1 MLVCVFSRLA
11 CPCFNCTKHTVC
23 ILFHLMH
30 LHTTAEVIAKRTAS
44 PTSTATSGAP
54 FNDVSSSSNCG
65 SSSAVIHH
73 GSTKLD
79 DNVETTIIATTA
91 KTSTTDTIPAA
102 KESTTTSSYNSSS
115 FPTNSLKDFTTAS
128 LNILDAPVST
138 NSNDTKVQQS
148 STSCYMK
155 KIVVG
160 TPKPQRPMKKRKI
173 VIAESNTPQSDSK
186 LEEGTSNMASTEKP
200 LSPTLSSFSSSSSS
214 SLTTIITSPQ
224 TPKLIG
230 GASHL
235 LDNDQLLSSRALFYS
250 QTIEEEPAL
259 YREILLHM
267 ALERETP
274 RKPGGGAPDH
284 HHHQNGHRRSKT
296 SDSTFSS
303 VIGGSSAS
311 ISESSSSDEDGSA
324 SSSSSGGHPPIS
336 IGKRR
341 GNQYV
346 EGVSIH
352 TMMVG
357 SSGGSGPLSKVITNG
372 FFWKDVPELE
382 SILQK
387 YMEEY
392 YEMRYV
398 SDSER
403 RVTFVVYVCVRL
415 AMSYCYIFVSRS
427 NDPLQSFFWQT
438 HSENCPQSKNQQQ
451 FNNRLVGIIYSTA
464 LECGYTFDP
473 ESFNCSEV
481 GEAGSITA
489 SDPSP
494 FPAETIGYPDCVVRN
509 NTTTTTTTTTS
520 SSSFN
525 YKKLRDRIRCYYKT
539 HVQNSKKRLKTLLKN
554 PSRPKNREILIKIVE
569 EVKDRANN
577 VSCGGGGDVGVGRRQ
592 LSLNGKAALCRLEEK
607 EQSMLLLCT
616 TNSCLVT
623 PSQRRED
630 GNGTIAEL
638 PSSICRSV
646 ASNSSSSGVF
656 GCVSS
661 RQESPPQWD
670 APPLTRTT
678 VPVDAGNYDLSDAN
692 AEAPQFA
699 SPCKPEH
706 VAMLTSIRR
715 QVPSQCLLNASSPTT
730 SFCRGVYHLP
740 SSCSM

>member
-1 MLVCVFSRLA
+1 MHH
-11 CPCFNCTKHTVC
+11 HT
-23 ILFHLMH
+23 I
-30 LHTTAEVIAKRTAS
+30 AEVIAKRTAS

-54 FNDVSSSSNCG
+54 FNDVSSSSNYG

-148 STSCYMK
+148 SSCYMK

-173 VIAESNTPQSDSK
+173 VIAETNSPQSDSK
-186 LEEGTSNMASTEKP
+186 LEEDTSNMASTEKP

-214 SLTTIITSPQ
+214 SSTTTITSPQ

-250 QTIEEEPAL
+250 QIIEEEPAL

-303 VIGGSSAS
+303 VSGGSSTS

-346 EGVSIH
+346 EGISVH
-352 TMMVG
+352 TMMGG

-403 RVTFVVYVCVRL
+403 RVTFVIRL
-415 AMSYCYIFVSRS
+415 CAPCY
-427 NDPLQSFFWQT
+427 
-438 HSENCPQSKNQQQ
+438 E
-451 FNNRLVGIIYSTA
+451 
-464 LECGYTFDP
+464 
-473 ESFNCSEV
+473 
-481 GEAGSITA
+481 
-489 SDPSP
+489 
-494 FPAETIGYPDCVVRN
+494 
-509 NTTTTTTTTTS
+509 
-520 SSSFN
+520 
-525 YKKLRDRIRCYYKT
+525 
-539 HVQNSKKRLKTLLKN
+539 
-554 PSRPKNREILIKIVE
+554 
-569 EVKDRANN
+569 
-577 VSCGGGGDVGVGRRQ
+577 
-592 LSLNGKAALCRLEEK
+592 
-607 EQSMLLLCT
+607 LLLHF
-616 TNSCLVT
+616 CLT
-623 PSQRRED
+623 LERPPAILFLANTQR
-630 GNGTIAEL
+630 EL
-638 PSSICRSV
+638 PSIK
-646 ASNSSSSGVF
+646 
-656 GCVSS
+656 
-661 RQESPPQWD
+661 ESTAVQ
-670 APPLTRTT
+670 
-678 VPVDAGNYDLSDAN
+678 
-692 AEAPQFA
+692 Q
-699 SPCKPEH
+699 SP
-706 VAMLTSIRR
+706 RR
-715 QVPSQCLLNASSPTT
+715 HHLLDCP
-730 SFCRGVYHLP
+730 
-740 SSCSM
+740 